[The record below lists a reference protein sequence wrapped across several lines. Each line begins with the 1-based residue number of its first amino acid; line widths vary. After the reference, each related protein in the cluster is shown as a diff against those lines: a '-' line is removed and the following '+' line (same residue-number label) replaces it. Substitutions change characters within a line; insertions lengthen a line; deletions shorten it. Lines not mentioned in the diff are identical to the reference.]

1 MKLIRGMGKARL
13 VSRMFAIAVAVAIV
27 IGFFTPSAIA
37 TPPSP
42 PSGKHWVPALAEEF
56 NGSSL
61 DSSSW
66 STCYHWFNAQY
77 QGCTNAGNNELEWYK
92 SSQVSVGN
100 GHATLTAMNT
110 STTGVVEDSQGND
123 VVKNFP
129 YRSGMI
135 STGGSQWM
143 DTAKR
148 TMLYGYIEARIRVP
162 EGRGLWPA
170 FWMLS
175 ADYGWPPGID
185 IMEILGHDTSTTHM
199 NLHWND
205 AGNHQQAGSSFSNG
219 MPLSGGW
226 HTFAVDWQPG
236 KLIWYVDGVPRKALS
251 SAGVPNRPMYVL
263 FNLAVGG
270 DWPGSPDT
278 STVFPAKMDIDY
290 VRTYDLVDGA

>member
-175 ADYGWPPGID
+175 ADYGWPPEID

-205 AGNHQQAGSSFSNG
+205 AGNHQQAGSSFQ
-219 MPLSGGW
+219 
-226 HTFAVDWQPG
+226 TEC
-236 KLIWYVDGVPRKALS
+236 R
-251 SAGVPNRPMYVL
+251 
-263 FNLAVGG
+263 
-270 DWPGSPDT
+270 
-278 STVFPAKMDIDY
+278 
-290 VRTYDLVDGA
+290 

>member
-135 STGGSQWM
+135 STG
-143 DTAKR
+143 D
-148 TMLYGYIEARIRVP
+148 LN
-162 EGRGLWPA
+162 
-170 FWMLS
+170 
-175 ADYGWPPGID
+175 GWIPQSVRCCTD
-185 IMEILGHDTSTTHM
+185 ISRLE
-199 NLHWND
+199 
-205 AGNHQQAGSSFSNG
+205 FVY
-219 MPLSGGW
+219 P
-226 HTFAVDWQPG
+226 
-236 KLIWYVDGVPRKALS
+236 KDGVFGCILD
-251 SAGVPNRPMYVL
+251 
-263 FNLAVGG
+263 AVG
-270 DWPGSPDT
+270 
-278 STVFPAKMDIDY
+278 
-290 VRTYDLVDGA
+290 

>member
-1 MKLIRGMGKARL
+1 MKLIRGMGKARS

-110 STTGVVEDSQGND
+110 STTGVVKDSQGND

-162 EGRGLWPA
+162 EGQGLWPA

-175 ADYGWPPGID
+175 ADYGWPPEID

-278 STVFPAKMDIDY
+278 STVFPAEMDIDY

>member
-1 MKLIRGMGKARL
+1 MGKARS
-13 VSRMFAIAVAVAIV
+13 VSRMFAIAVTVAIV

-37 TPPSP
+37 TSPSP

-110 STTGVVEDSQGND
+110 STTGVVKDSQGND

-162 EGRGLWPA
+162 EGQGLWPA

-175 ADYGWPPGID
+175 ADYGWPPEID

>member
-1 MKLIRGMGKARL
+1 MGKARL

-175 ADYGWPPGID
+175 ADYGWPPEID

>member
-1 MKLIRGMGKARL
+1 MGKARS
-13 VSRMFAIAVAVAIV
+13 VSRMFAIAVTVAIV
-27 IGFFTPSAIA
+27 IGFFAPSAIA

-42 PSGKHWVPALAEEF
+42 PAGKHWVPALAEEF

-61 DSSSW
+61 DPTSW
-66 STCYHWFNAQY
+66 STCYHWFNAQH
-77 QGCTNAGNNELEWYK
+77 QGCTNSGNNELEWYK
-92 SSQVSVGN
+92 SSQVSVEN

-110 STTGVVEDSQGND
+110 GTTGVVKDLQGND
-123 VVKNFP
+123 VIKNFP

-143 DTAKR
+143 DAAKR
-148 TMLYGYIEARIRVP
+148 TMLYGFIEARIRVP
-162 EGRGLWPA
+162 EGQGLWPA

-175 ADYGWPPGID
+175 ADYGWPPEID

-205 AGNHQQAGSSFSNG
+205 AGNHQQAGSSFSNEIS
-219 MPLSGGW
+219 LSGGW

-236 KLIWYVDGVPRKALS
+236 KLVWYVDGVPRKALS
-251 SAGVPNRPMYVL
+251 SAGVPDRPMYVL

-270 DWPGSPDT
+270 DWPGSPDS